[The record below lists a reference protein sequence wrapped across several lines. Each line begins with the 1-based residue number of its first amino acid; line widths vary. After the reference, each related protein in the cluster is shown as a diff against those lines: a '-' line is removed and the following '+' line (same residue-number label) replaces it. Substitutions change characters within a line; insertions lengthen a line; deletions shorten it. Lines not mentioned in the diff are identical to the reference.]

1 MLNPSEMPCRRPS
14 RRVRCL
20 AVSAVVGLLAAAAV
34 AVSPDEQ
41 MQFADG
47 LYARGLHDL
56 AIREYM
62 ALLRDA
68 PAFPKLDQVLYR
80 IAESY
85 RETGNVAAADL
96 FYRRVVREHAQSLYR
111 HRAELRRAELFVAAD
126 RPADGIGILTDLVK
140 AGPPAEILAGAR
152 YYLGVAAAMTN
163 GAAQAESEWKAVM
176 SAHAVTPYAALA
188 AMELGALKQ
197 KSGAPAAESMALYR
211 KAAETA
217 ASSNVAAEAWFRLG
231 DLAYAEGRHDVAS
244 EAYGRLMKGH
254 AAHPRAAE
262 ARLQAAWSLVHTGL
276 AADALKIA
284 VVAPKDGKDADE
296 WLYLVGNGRR
306 QLLDDEGALQAYDDL
321 AGRFPS
327 SRLAAPAAYESA
339 LIRFKQRKYDD
350 VIRRLTAVP
359 PPAGSLRVDADWLLA
374 ESYSGAGRTNE
385 AVQHYR
391 RIAEMSATD
400 PRAPDALYRLGR
412 LLHERGDRAE
422 ASNVLRSLA
431 ARHPKHEAASG
442 ALLVSGFAL
451 AADGHPEEAI
461 VDWSRLARDYAT
473 SPLAEE
479 ALYQKGLAEIRLQ
492 RERQALESLGDL
504 LKRFPK
510 TRFEADARYWRGI
523 VMENA
528 GETAAAEEELRRAAA
543 LDAPPDVRRRIR
555 YRLAG
560 VLHKLKK
567 PSEAADL
574 LQGLLNT
581 PSQDDMSPALLEWLA
596 TLRIEQGAFTP
607 AAEAAQT
614 LLAHTTDEAWVQIGG
629 WLLGRARIGMKDTA
643 GAIEAFEKGGTGRGV
658 TRARLEALLELGR
671 LHLEAGKPD
680 LADARFSAAAELA
693 SDAKFADPKARALH
707 GLGCAAAARG
717 QWEAASRYFLSV
729 AILFDHPV
737 ISAESL
743 YRAAG
748 AFEHMKQ
755 SERAAQLIQELRQRY
770 PDSDWARKPAP
781 VVATPSA
788 PASTRPSA
796 SGRSP

>member
-1 MLNPSEMPCRRPS
+1 MLNLSDIPCRRPV
-14 RRVRCL
+14 RRIRRFAASA
-20 AVSAVVGLLAAAAV
+20 AVWMLAAAAG

-62 ALLRDA
+62 ALLRDS
-68 PAFPKLDQVLYR
+68 PTFPKMDQVLYR

-85 RETGNVAAADL
+85 RETGNGAAADL

-111 HRAELRRAELFVAAD
+111 HRAELRRAELFIAANQ
-126 RPADGIGILTDLVK
+126 PVDGIGILTDLVK

-152 YYLGVAAAMTN
+152 YYLGVAAVMTN

-176 SAHAVTPYAALA
+176 SAHAATPYAALA

-197 KSGAPAAESMALYR
+197 KSGAPAAEAMALYR

-231 DLAYAEGRHDVAS
+231 DLACAEGRHNVAS
-244 EAYGRLMKGH
+244 EAYGRLLKDH
-254 AAHPRAAE
+254 PAHPRAAE

-276 AADALKIA
+276 AADALKLA
-284 VVAPKDGKDADE
+284 VTAPKEGKDADE
-296 WLYLVGNGRR
+296 WLYLAGNGRR
-306 QLLDDEGALQAYDDL
+306 QLLDDEGAMQAYDDL
-321 AGRFPS
+321 AARFPA
-327 SRLAAPAAYESA
+327 SRLAGPAAYESA
-339 LIRFKQRKYDD
+339 LIRFKQRKYDE

-359 PPAGSLRVDADWLLA
+359 PAGSLRVDVDWLLA

-431 ARHPKHEAASG
+431 ARHPKHETAPG

-451 AADGHPEEAI
+451 AADGHAEEAI
-461 VDWSRLARDYAT
+461 VDWSRLARDYAA

-479 ALYQKGLAEIRLQ
+479 ALYQKGLSEIRLK
-492 RERQALESLGDL
+492 REPQALESLGDL
-504 LKRFPK
+504 LKRFSK

-543 LDAPPDVRRRIR
+543 LDAPPDVRRKIR

-614 LLAHTTDEAWVQIGG
+614 LLAHTTDESWVQIGG
-629 WLLGRARIGMKDTA
+629 WLLGRARIGLKDSA
-643 GAIEAFEKGGTGRGV
+643 GAIEAFEKGAAGRGV
-658 TRARLEALLELGR
+658 TRARLEALIELGR
-671 LHLEAGKPD
+671 LYLESGKPD
-680 LADARFSAAAELA
+680 LAEARFSAAAELA

-707 GLGCAAAARG
+707 GLGGAAAARG
-717 QWEAASRYFLSV
+717 QWEVASRYFLSV

-737 ISAESL
+737 ISAECL

-755 SERAAQLIQELRQRY
+755 ADRAAQLIQELRQRY
-770 PDSDWARKPAP
+770 PDSEWAKKPAP
-781 VVATPSA
+781 VSA
-788 PASTRPSA
+788 PSSA
-796 SGRSP
+796 SVSTNAPAPGRSP